1 MVPADI
7 ETTGIGCSER
17 GCPVVVVVVGVGDGL
32 SDVSWVGATVGSRL
46 RISSRR
52 RNADL
57 GLTESESVEESETS
71 DTGEAA
77 IRDVQSGRSSRR
89 GGACQFLYGK
99 GAAQQRRYEYP

>member
-17 GCPVVVVVVGVGDGL
+17 GCPVVVVVVVGVGDGL

-52 RNADL
+52 RKAVL
-57 GLTESESVEESETS
+57 SVAESVGESETA
-71 DTGEAA
+71 DTGEG
-77 IRDVQSGRSSRR
+77 RRPSGTFRE
-89 GGACQFLYGK
+89 GGARDETELLGVSM
-99 GAAQQRRYEYP
+99 